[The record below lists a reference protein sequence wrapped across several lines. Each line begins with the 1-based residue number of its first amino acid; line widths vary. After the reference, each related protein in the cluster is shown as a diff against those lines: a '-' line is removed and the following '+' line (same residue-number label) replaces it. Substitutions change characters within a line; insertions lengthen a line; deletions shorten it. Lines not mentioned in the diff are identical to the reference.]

1 MLGGSEEGSGP
12 SVSSAGPRP
21 GIASP
26 RGGGRTVP
34 APECRRS
41 VRSPWESLAQ
51 PPHLSPGSA
60 LRLGGAWSGGKWGLG
75 SRREGSH
82 PCPACP
88 WRPLGQFFSRQLLL
102 QVPVFWRPR
111 GAGVGGPQWGSGPPV
126 FLGLSR
132 LLFHLYLVAVMEGVM
147 RTLGGPSPA
156 RSHPKTHPESGG
168 TGVSPQE
175 PLISEGLRA
184 DISLLSPGAVF
195 KRKVLG

>member
-1 MLGGSEEGSGP
+1 ME
-12 SVSSAGPRP
+12 
-21 GIASP
+21 
-26 RGGGRTVP
+26 
-34 APECRRS
+34 
-41 VRSPWESLAQ
+41 W
-51 PPHLSPGSA
+51 
-60 LRLGGAWSGGKWGLG
+60 GKWGLG

-111 GAGVGGPQWGSGPPV
+111 GAGVGGPQGGSGPPV

-132 LLFHLYLVAVMEGVM
+132 LLFHLYLVAVTEGVM
-147 RTLGGPSPA
+147 RTLGGPSPPAPIPKCIQNLGA
-156 RSHPKTHPESGG
+156 R
-168 TGVSPQE
+168 GVSPQE

-184 DISLLSPGAVF
+184 DSLVSPGAVF

>member
-1 MLGGSEEGSGP
+1 MGEEGPAAAGGWGRGAWNSDVGGGSEEGSGP

-21 GIASP
+21 EILCPLGV
-26 RGGGRTVP
+26 GGGP
-34 APECRRS
+34 SLPPS
-41 VRSPWESLAQ
+41 VVGQSGHLGSCWPS

-75 SRREGSH
+75 FQREGSH

-102 QVPVFWRPR
+102 QISVFWRPR
-111 GAGVGGPQWGSGPPV
+111 GAGVGGPQGGSGPPV

-132 LLFHLYLVAVMEGVM
+132 LLFHLYLVAVTEGVM

-156 RSHPKTHPESGG
+156 HSNPKTHPESGG
-168 TGVSPQE
+168 TGGV
-175 PLISEGLRA
+175 
-184 DISLLSPGAVF
+184 SPGAPHF
-195 KRKVLG
+195 